1 MFQLILYYISNYED
15 IWKQICFIKKEKYV
29 MHLMECSKQ
38 WLTHKEVHQRTFQDI
53 YILAR

>member
-1 MFQLILYYISNYED
+1 
-15 IWKQICFIKKEKYV
+15 

-38 WLTHKEVHQRTFQDI
+38 WLTHKEVYQKTFQDI